1 MSKNRATGSPA
12 TPLDIFTGAEGFSG
26 LAQRVA
32 AAEAGNPVVLDH
44 LAAPAQGLV
53 LAAVARAVLPQRPGA
68 LLWVAC
74 RDHALQE
81 QLAAE
86 LPAWLPARILFYPQ
100 HEALG
105 FEGAVPDPETAAER
119 LDVLHS
125 AEESGRDPQQPTFV
139 LFHHE
144 SLEETVP
151 ARGSLRQ
158 SEIHLKPGEVLDPAD
173 LAARLSAAGYDRVP
187 QVAERGQFALRGGIL
202 DVFSWQNRN
211 PLRIEFFDNDID
223 SLREFDADTQTSTK
237 RLSVASVLLESASD
251 ATSLFRDH
259 ILEGDLLI
267 AVSCGETAP
276 NAAVHLSGVSDEID
290 LLPWWHAEPTPMGDF
305 AAGDFILQESRR
317 REFIDQVSRWNS
329 EGWSVHMLFNNRGEI
344 DRFHELMRDSTLPKD
359 AIVLGEGRLAHG
371 FILPALR
378 LAVLSDAEIF
388 GRYQHARAQRL
399 LDRTVRQRRAVAQLD
414 LSDLQPGDL
423 VVHIEY
429 GVGRFQGLQA
439 HDAGSGSAEDTLVI
453 EYRDGARLYVPIDHA
468 NLVSRY
474 VGVGRH
480 APKLNRL
487 GGSGWNRARSAA
499 EKAIRDYAGQ
509 LLRTQA
515 ERDSRKGYTH
525 EPDSRWQWEFENSFL
540 HRETRDQLRSIR
552 ETKEDMES
560 TRPMDR
566 LICGDVGFGK
576 TEIAIRAAF
585 KAVMNGKQVGLLVPT
600 TVLAQQHYQTFRE
613 RMSDYPIRI
622 DLLSRYRSRA
632 NQAET
637 LRHLASGA
645 VDIVIGTH
653 RLLSQ
658 DVVFHDL
665 GLVVIDEE
673 QRFGVRH
680 KEQFKERFQLVD
692 VLTLSATPIPRTLY
706 LSLMGVK
713 DMSLIETPPPNRL
726 PVHTVIAA
734 YDERLIRDAIQ
745 REIKRG
751 GQVFLLHNRVQ
762 SIGRVRER
770 VEQLCP
776 GVRVAIGHGQMAEEE
791 LEDVMN
797 RFVAGEVDVLVCT
810 TIIESGIDIPNA
822 NTILI
827 DRADRFGLA
836 DLYQLR
842 GRVGRSQTKA
852 YAILMLPRDLL
863 TTTDARKRVQAIHQ
877 YRSLGSGFRIAMRDL
892 EIRGAGNLLGT
903 RQSGHIAAL
912 GFDLYCRLLKSS
924 VAALSGRSAPSP
936 PEISLRIDFV
946 ERSEAAFLK
955 GGDGILPAFLPAAWI
970 QEPRIRVAAYRRLA
984 EAASL
989 RDLKRLGREWRDRFG
1004 PVPAPAEHLL
1014 TLTEIRLLAAQAGVD
1029 ELEVKESKFMLQRHG
1044 DYILVDGRFP
1054 RLTGATLRER
1064 LHSALD
1070 LVRRL

>member
-12 TPLDIFTGAEGFSG
+12 TPLEILTGAEGFSA

-32 AAEAGNPVVLDH
+32 SAAAGNPVVLDH
-44 LAAPAQGLV
+44 LAPPAQSLV
-53 LAAVARAVLPQRPGA
+53 LAALARAILPRRPRA
-68 LLWVAC
+68 ILWIAC

-119 LDVLHS
+119 LDVLHR
-125 AEESGRDPQQPTFV
+125 AEESGRDSEQPTFV

-144 SLEETVP
+144 SLDETVP

-158 SEIHLKPGEVLDPAD
+158 HEVQLTPGAALDPSD
-173 LAARLSAAGYDRVP
+173 LAARLDAAGYDRVP
-187 QVAERGQFALRGGIL
+187 QVAERGHFALRGGIL
-202 DVFSWQNRN
+202 DVYSWQNRH
-211 PLRIEFFDNDID
+211 PLRIEFFDNDVD
-223 SLREFDADTQTSTK
+223 SLREFDVDTQTSTK
-237 RLSVASVLLESASD
+237 RLSAASILLEAVSHK
-251 ATSLFRDH
+251 TSLFRDH
-259 ILEGDLLI
+259 ILDGDLLA
-267 AVSCGETAP
+267 AVSCGATVPMAS
-276 NAAVHLSGVSDEID
+276 VHLSGAADEID
-290 LLPWWHAEPTPMGDF
+290 ALPWWHAEPAPMGDF
-305 AAGDFILQESRR
+305 AAGDFILQETRR
-317 REFIDQVSRWNS
+317 REFVDQISRWKA

-344 DRFHELMRDSTLPKD
+344 ERFHELIRDSTLPNE
-359 AIVLGEGRLAHG
+359 AIAIGEGRLAHG

-399 LDRTVRQRRAVAQLD
+399 LDRAARQRRSAAQLD

-423 VVHIEY
+423 VVHVEY

-439 HDAGSGSAEDTLVI
+439 HQAGSETAEDTLVI
-453 EYRDGARLYVPIDHA
+453 EYQDGARLFVPIDHS

-474 VGVGRH
+474 VGVGRR

-487 GGSGWNRARSAA
+487 GGSAWNRARGAA

-515 ERDSRKGYTH
+515 ERDSRSGYTH
-525 EPDSRWQWEFENSFL
+525 DPDSRWQWEFENSFL
-540 HRETRDQLRSIR
+540 YRETRDQLRSIR

-560 TRPMDR
+560 ARPMDR

-585 KAVMNGKQVGLLVPT
+585 KAVMNGKQVCLLVPT

-658 DVVFHDL
+658 DIVFHDL

-751 GQVFLLHNRVQ
+751 GQVFFLHNRVQ

-776 GVRVAIGHGQMAEEE
+776 GARVDIGHGQMAEEE
-791 LEDVMN
+791 LEDVMS

-852 YAILMLPRDLL
+852 FAILMLPRDLL
-863 TTTDARKRVQAIHQ
+863 ATTDARKRVHAIHQ

-903 RQSGHIAAL
+903 RQSGHIAAI

-924 VAALSGRSAPSP
+924 VAALSGRPSP
-936 PEISLRIDFV
+936 NPPDAALRIDFV

-955 GGDGILPAFLPAAWI
+955 AGDGILPAFLPGAWI
-970 QEPRIRVAAYRRLA
+970 EEPRLRVAAYRRLA
-984 EAASL
+984 ETASL
-989 RDLKRLGREWRDRFG
+989 RDLKRLSREWRDRFG
-1004 PVPAPAEHLL
+1004 PLPSPAEHLL
-1014 TLTEIRLLAAQAGVD
+1014 TLTEIRILAAQAGAD
-1029 ELEVKESKFMLQRHG
+1029 ELEVKENKFMLQRRG
-1044 DYILVDGRFP
+1044 DYLLVEGRFP
-1054 RLTGATLRER
+1054 RLTGTTPRER
-1064 LHSALD
+1064 LQNALE
-1070 LVRRL
+1070 LIRRI